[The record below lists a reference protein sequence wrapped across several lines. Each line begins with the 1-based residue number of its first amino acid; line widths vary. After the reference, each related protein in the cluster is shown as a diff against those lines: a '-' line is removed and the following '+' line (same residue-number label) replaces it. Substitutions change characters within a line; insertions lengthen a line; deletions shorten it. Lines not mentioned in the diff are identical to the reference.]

1 MRHQKIF
8 KRKIEAIDVNFKFK
22 GIIIGDLGVG
32 KTSILRKLNSYD
44 LKYGGFKNFTEF
56 SNFYLVVK
64 DKVV

>member
-1 MRHQKIF
+1 MN
-8 KRKIEAIDVNFKFK
+8 VNFKFK

>member
-1 MRHQKIF
+1 MN
-8 KRKIEAIDVNFKFK
+8 VNFKFK

-44 LKYGGFKNFTEF
+44 LKYGGLKNLAEF
-56 SNFYLVVK
+56 SNFYLAVK